1 VAFRTAWLS
10 AEAYPRLLGSA
21 DLGICLH
28 TSTSGLDLPMKVG
41 ALSASVVLWLQNVC
55 TLKR

>member
-1 VAFRTAWLS
+1 VAFRTAWLP

-28 TSTSGLDLPMKVG
+28 TSTSGLDLPMKV
-41 ALSASVVLWLQNVC
+41 AS
-55 TLKR
+55 